1 MVDKSAYVLSLLVSV
16 PDAGAALV
24 DEGSIPVGLPKPT
37 MVALCGWFGHPKGLT
52 KNLKKYIIILI

>member
-16 PDAGAALV
+16 PDAGAAL
-24 DEGSIPVGLPKPT
+24 DEGSIPVGLSKPT
-37 MVALCGWFGHPKGLT
+37 MVALWGWSSHCKGLI